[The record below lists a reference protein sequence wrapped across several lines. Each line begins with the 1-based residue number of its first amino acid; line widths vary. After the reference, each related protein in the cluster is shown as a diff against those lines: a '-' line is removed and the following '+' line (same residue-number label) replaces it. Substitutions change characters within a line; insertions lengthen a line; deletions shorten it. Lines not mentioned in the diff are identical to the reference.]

1 MRLNAHPFKMPKNPP
16 YDPATPVPTGTPD
29 QLRLALREQEV
40 ILETA
45 GVGIVFIKDR
55 TILRCNQRFAQ
66 IYGATA
72 ASDMLGTSSASLYPD
87 AESFYSLGKS
97 AFTVMAQGLAY
108 KSEVLMRRRDGTI
121 FWSHLTGKL
130 VNPADTS
137 EGSIWIIDDID
148 EEKKA
153 QERLQ
158 DSLAEQSLI
167 LDNAMV
173 GIVFVHD
180 RHLTRGNSQFE
191 AMLGYAPGE
200 LRGRSSQTWYLSK
213 QDWLDAGTR
222 YYEPLT
228 AGKTFEDEMVLR
240 KKDGSP
246 VHCAVSG
253 KAIDPTDLSKG
264 SIWIVLDVNA
274 RKTAELALEE
284 ARAGLEKLVESRTLE
299 LSRTVA
305 ELEKKAIVQKS
316 AEAQIQQ
323 LAYFDP
329 LTGLPNRLLLQDR
342 CSQALSLAGRSHQPV
357 ALMFIDLDHFKNI
370 NDSLGHHVGD
380 EVLIQLAQRLKAD
393 VRKQD
398 TVARFGGDEFILLL
412 PNADMLRATHVA
424 DKFLQAAKKPL
435 RIGQH
440 DLTVTPSIGIA
451 IFPKDGTDLDSLSK
465 CADAAMYRAKEEGR
479 NSYRFFTSEL
489 QAVSDRT
496 LMLDNALRRAL
507 ERDQLTLQYQPQ
519 IDLHTNQIIGAEALL
534 RWHHPELGP
543 VSPAEFIPIAESSGL
558 ILPIGEWV
566 VRTAVNQ
573 LAQWLKSGMQPL
585 TMSVNLSAV
594 QFGDADLP
602 DLVSRILS
610 EAGVSPPLL
619 ELELTEGVAMS
630 NPLKAI
636 AVMDDLHH
644 RGIRLSIDDFG
655 TGYSSLSYL
664 KRFKVYKLKIDQ
676 TFVRDITTNPDD
688 KAIVGAIISLASSM
702 GMKTIAEGV
711 ETEGQLEF
719 LRSEGCD
726 EVQGY
731 YFSRPLT
738 PSAFESFVS
747 SRCGQSAT
755 CQTRPPNRVAC
766 RFT

>member
-1 MRLNAHPFKMPKNPP
+1 MLENPSPNAIPSG
-16 YDPATPVPTGTPD
+16 APD
-29 QLRLALREQEV
+29 QLRLALREQDV

-45 GVGIVFIKDR
+45 GVGIVFIKQR
-55 TILRCNQRFAQ
+55 TVIRCNQRFAQ
-66 IYGATA
+66 IYGHAE
-72 ASDMLGTSSASLYPD
+72 ASDMLGRTSVSLYPD
-87 AESFYSLGKS
+87 TESFYSLGKS
-97 AFTVMAQGLAY
+97 AFTVMTQGLTY
-108 KSEVLMRRRDGTI
+108 KSEVLMRRIDGSL

-130 VNPADTS
+130 VNPADTA
-137 EGSIWIIDDID
+137 EGSIWIIDDIH

-158 DSLAEQSLI
+158 ASLAEQNLI

-173 GIVFVHD
+173 GIVFLHD
-180 RHLTRGNSQFE
+180 RHLTRSNGQFE
-191 AMLGYAPGE
+191 SMLGYAPGE
-200 LRGRSSQTWYLSK
+200 LKGFSSRAWYLSE
-213 QDWLDAGTR
+213 QEWLDAGTR
-222 YYEPLT
+222 CYAPMA

-246 VHCAVSG
+246 VHCAVNA
-253 KAIDPTDLSKG
+253 KAIDPHDLSKG

-274 RKTAELALEE
+274 RKKAELALED
-284 ARAGLEKLVESRTLE
+284 ARDSLEKLVESRTQE

-305 ELEKKAIVQKS
+305 ELEQRAIEQKA
-316 AEAQIQQ
+316 AEAKIQQ
-323 LAYFDP
+323 LAHFDP
-329 LTGLPNRLLLQDR
+329 LTGLPNRLLLKDR
-342 CSQALSLAGRSHQPV
+342 CVQALSLADRGQRSV

-380 EVLIQLAQRLKAD
+380 EVLVQLAQRLKAN
-393 VRKQD
+393 VRDQD

-412 PNADMLRATHVA
+412 PNADMLGAAHVA
-424 DKFLQAAKKPL
+424 DKLLQSAMKPL
-435 RIGQH
+435 HIGQH

-451 IFPKDGTDLDSLSK
+451 IYPKDGADLDTLYK

-519 IDLHTNQIIGAEALL
+519 IDIKTNRVIGAEALL

-543 VSPAEFIPIAESSGL
+543 VSPAEFIPIAESNGH
-558 ILPIGEWV
+558 ILSIGEWV

-573 LAQWLKSGMQPL
+573 LALWLKGGMQAL
-585 TMSVNLSAV
+585 TMSVNLSAI
-594 QFGDADLP
+594 QFRHAELP
-602 DLVSRILS
+602 ELVSRILS
-610 EAGVSPPLL
+610 DAGLPPELL
-619 ELELTEGVAMS
+619 ELELTEGVAMN
-630 NPLKAI
+630 NPQKAI
-636 AVMDDLHH
+636 AVMDDLHQ
-644 RGIRLSIDDFG
+644 RGVRLSIDDFG

-676 TFVRDITTNPDD
+676 TFVRYITTDPDD

-702 GMKTIAEGV
+702 GMQTIAEGV

-747 SRCGQSAT
+747 GRCGQSDT
-755 CQTRPPNRVAC
+755 SQT
-766 RFT
+766 

>member
-1 MRLNAHPFKMPKNPP
+1 VARPLMLLDNNGTCNPCPSMP
-16 YDPATPVPTGTPD
+16 DSPVPNPTQLTPGATPD
-29 QLRLALREQEV
+29 QLQLALRQQEV

-55 TILRCNQRFAQ
+55 TVLRCNQRFAQ
-66 IYGATA
+66 IYGGTEA
-72 ASDMLGTSSASLYPD
+72 ADMLGTSSVSLYPD
-87 AESFYSLGKS
+87 VKSFYSLGKA
-97 AFTVMAQGLAY
+97 AFAVMTQGLTY
-108 KSEVLMRRRDGTI
+108 KSEVLMRRRDGAL

-130 VNPADTS
+130 VNPANTA
-137 EGSIWIIDDID
+137 EGSIWIIDDIH
-148 EEKKA
+148 EEKQA
-153 QERLQ
+153 QEWLQ
-158 DSLAEQSLI
+158 ASLAEQNLI

-173 GIVFVHD
+173 GIVFLHN

-191 AMLGYAPGE
+191 TLLGYAPGE
-200 LRGRSSQTWYLSK
+200 LQGQSTRIWYLSE

-222 YYEPLT
+222 CYEPM
-228 AGKTFEDEMVLR
+228 AQGRAFEAEMVLR

-246 VHCAVSG
+246 VHCAVNA

-264 SIWIVLDVNA
+264 SIWIVLDVDA
-274 RKTAELALEE
+274 RKKAELALED
-284 ARAGLEKLVESRTLE
+284 ARDGLEKLVASRTLE

-305 ELEKKAIVQKS
+305 ELEKKAIAQKA

-323 LAYFDP
+323 LAHFDP

-342 CSQALSLAGRSHQPV
+342 CIQALSLAERSHQSV

-370 NDSLGHHVGD
+370 NDSLGHQVGD
-380 EVLIQLAQRLKAD
+380 EVLVELSKRLKTH
-393 VRKQD
+393 VREED
-398 TVARFGGDEFILLL
+398 TVARLGGDEFILLI
-412 PNADMLRATHVA
+412 PNADSLGAAHVA
-424 DKFLQAAKKPL
+424 EKLIEAAMLPL
-435 RIGQH
+435 NVGH
-440 DLTVTPSIGIA
+440 HELTVTPSIGIA
-451 IFPKDGTDLDSLSK
+451 IYPKDGTDLDSLSK
-465 CADAAMYRAKEEGR
+465 CADAAMYRAKEDGR

-566 VRTAVNQ
+566 VRTAVKQ

-594 QFGDADLP
+594 QFRHADLP

-610 EAGVSPPLL
+610 DAGLPPHLL

-636 AVMDDLHH
+636 AVMDDLHQ

-664 KRFKVYKLKIDQ
+664 KRFKIYKLKIDQ
-676 TFVRDITTNPDD
+676 SFVREITTDPDD

-711 ETEGQLEF
+711 ETGGQLEF

-738 PSAFESFVS
+738 PSDFERFASERS
-747 SRCGQSAT
+747 AQPAAGQ
-755 CQTRPPNRVAC
+755 P
-766 RFT
+766 